1 MANWTNGILTKQG
14 RDLQIKV
21 EAGEKLKMTRF
32 KLGDGMETIAEAADL
47 HDLIGAK
54 IAFGITGI
62 ERLGTLCKFT
72 GVVTSAS
79 VSAGFRAREWGLFA
93 EDPDRG
99 EILYM
104 IALDDRP
111 DYIAAQDAV
120 LNSTITYALNVDISQ
135 ASKIEPIIDPQGLVT
150 TQMLEKAAG
159 LVQRNTGYTLNDK
172 AFDIQLAAHPS
183 WRLVCTKAGTTSGVM
198 LNLHGAKLGD
208 VYIDGTVEWIVKD
221 AYEAAVDTH
230 RTAAELDHPDKSVRR
245 KHLADNI
252 YTLPA
257 PEPADN
263 TRFLRNDG
271 TYQTITPNNI
281 GAYHKSESYNKG
293 EVDGRVN
300 AKVSKS
306 GDTMTGN
313 LIAPAFETGHGYFGN
328 YQRDTGDAITNNGGA
343 NVNIA
348 SWWGIGFYNTCTK
361 KYTGTMDLRS
371 GDWRTIGKIRADA
384 GFEGTVTNAN
394 KLQNWSL
401 QQILDEFLNVWH
413 SNKAYT
419 VGDIAYHK
427 NLPSWARLECVTAG
441 TTGNNANIF
450 SKNVKAGQYIID
462 GGVRWIVDDVRDCNR
477 VGTVTGSLYL
487 PDGYIK
493 ANGATVQRA
502 DYPRLVALAD
512 KHNLWTNDTANNLGM
527 FGRGNGSS
535 TFVLPNWID
544 RMAQFAAQRGSTLAA
559 GLPNITG
566 QVGQGTDSMFN
577 SAFCTGA
584 FRGSAENSPAKNA
597 AGGYRPIDSGY
608 AVLDASKSNPIY
620 GRSNTVQPA
629 AIRLIPIIK
638 Y

>member
-1 MANWTNGILTKQG
+1 MAKYPNIKLTQKG
-14 RDLQIKV
+14 LDMSINADKSK
-21 EAGEKLKMTRF
+21 KLIYTHIG
-32 KLGDGMETIAEAADL
+32 LGDGRLAENEDILKLTAMKSRKIFADISDINNDTNNQVTIETIVSN
-47 HDLIGAK
+47 K
-54 IAFGITGI
+54 
-62 ERLGTLCKFT
+62 
-72 GVVTSAS
+72 VVND
-79 VSAGFRAREWGLFA
+79 GFYAREIGIYAKLS
-93 EDPDRG
+93 EDGEEVLYGYANAGDNADYMPDKTQPIDELKLR
-99 EILYM
+99 
-104 IALDDRP
+104 
-111 DYIAAQDAV
+111 
-120 LNSTITYALNVDISQ
+120 ITLIVGNVDNVTAVVNS
-135 ASKIEPIIDPQGLVT
+135 SIIFITLADCRREIARHNADPLAHDN
-150 TQMLEKAAG
+150 LARKDDY
-159 LVQRNTGYTLNDK
+159 YTKPETD
-172 AFDIQLAAHPS
+172 
-183 WRLVCTKAGTTSGVM
+183 
-198 LNLHGAKLGD
+198 AKLNGKANTSHGNH
-208 VYIDGTVEWIVKD
+208 V
-221 AYEAAVDTH
+221 
-230 RTAAELDHPDKSVRR
+230 
-245 KHLADNI
+245 
-252 YTLPA
+252 PA
-257 PEPADN
+257 TEQAN
-263 TRFLRNDG
+263 NARFLRNDN
-271 TYQTITPNNI
+271 TWQTITPNNI

-300 AKVSKS
+300 TKVSKS

-313 LIAPAFETGHGYFGN
+313 LIAPAFETKHGYFGN

-371 GDWRTIGKIRADA
+371 GDWRTIGKIRADE
-384 GFEGTVTNAN
+384 GFEGTATNAN

-544 RMAQFAAQRGSTLAA
+544 RMMQFAAQGGSTLAA
-559 GLPNITG
+559 GLPNISG
-566 QVGQGTDSMFN
+566 GPIGTEDIAEQPEGALFRDGSVTQYGVDSHHTHVWARVKF
-577 SAFCTGA
+577 
-584 FRGSAENSPAKNA
+584 
-597 AGGYRPIDSGY
+597 
-608 AVLDASKSNPIY
+608 DASKSNPIY
-620 GRSNTVQPA
+620 GRSHTVQPA
-629 AIRLIPIIK
+629 AIKLIPVLK

>member
-1 MANWTNGILTKQG
+1 MSNWSTHQFTRKGEQL
-14 RDLQIKV
+14 RAKV
-21 EAGEKLKMTRF
+21 EAGKCKLTLTKIKIGNGDVT
-32 KLGDGMETIAEAADL
+32 LGEVKGMNDL
-47 HDLIGAK
+47 KSPQLVL
-54 IAFGITGI
+54 GISS
-62 ERLGTLCKFT
+62 CD
-72 GVVTSAS
+72 
-79 VSAGFRAREWGLFA
+79 VSAEDDRICEVIGIASSSNVENSFSVTEMGLFA
-93 EDPDRG
+93 NDPDVG
-99 EILYM
+99 EILYLM
-104 IALDDRP
+104 GLDTAP
-111 DYIAAQDAV
+111 DDMPNKNASSPV
-120 LNSTITYALNVDISQ
+120 TLTYQ
-135 ASKIEPIIDPQGLVT
+135 FELVT
-150 TQMLEKAAG
+150 SNMANVVAMISPAG
-159 LVQRNTGYTLNDK
+159 LATVK
-172 AFDIQLAAHPS
+172 
-183 WRLVCTKAGTTSGVM
+183 M
-198 LNLHGAKLGD
+198 LNA
-208 VYIDGTVEWIVKD
+208 
-221 AYEAAVDTH
+221 H
-230 RTAAELDHPDKSVRR
+230 RTAAALDHPDKSVRR

-252 YTLPA
+252 YILPA

-293 EVDGRVN
+293 EVDSRVN

-313 LIAPAFETGHGYFGN
+313 LIAPAFETKHGYFGN

-371 GDWRTIGKIRADA
+371 GDWRTIGKIRADE
-384 GFEGTVTNAN
+384 GFEGTATNAN

-477 VGTVTGSLYL
+477 VGTVTGSLYI

-544 RMAQFAAQRGSTLAA
+544 RMMQFAAQGGSTLAA
-559 GLPNITG
+559 GLPNISG
-566 QVGQGTDSMFN
+566 GPIGTEDI
-577 SAFCTGA
+577 AEQPEGA
-584 FRGSAENSPAKNA
+584 LFRDGSVTQYGVASHHTHVWARVKF
-597 AGGYRPIDSGY
+597 
-608 AVLDASKSNPIY
+608 DASKSNPIY
-620 GRSNTVQPA
+620 GRSSSVQPA